1 MSEHD
6 WWTSSFC
13 SLKIFLFVFSHNNVD
28 TTYIFGC
35 KIGTHSRHDDWSL
48 AALLLLYHQPARFTQ
63 PNTIDILTSSLFVV
77 PTGSQKILPRRGFK
91 VLKKRSLWM
100 RLRKKVLEPK
110 VSNTINKSMFW
121 CFLPRS
127 AGSTGGR
134 SWQRWRRRAGAGW
147 WSSAAGPRCSAQT
160 TGGQSRWD
168 QEISWRMWF

>member
-13 SLKIFLFVFSHNNVD
+13 SLKIFLFVFAHNNVN

-48 AALLLLYHQPARFTQ
+48 AALLLLVSPARQIYPTKHKRY
-63 PNTIDILTSSLFVV
+63 IDIFFIC
-77 PTGSQKILPRRGFK
+77 GSNSEQKKLPRRGFK

-100 RLRKKVLEPK
+100 RLRKKVSEPK

-127 AGSTGGR
+127 AGSTGGQ
-134 SWQRWRRRAGAGW
+134 SWQRSGSWRVRSKRH
-147 WSSAAGPRCSAQT
+147 WSSS
-160 TGGQSRWD
+160 
-168 QEISWRMWF
+168 I